1 MSLIKSQDFKVFTK
15 DNQSASGLLTIF
27 NNELRIVLD
36 NKIGEFPKVIESKH
50 IENEDI
56 KNIGNFIAFK
66 LLLKDKFKE
75 LSHILINRSRT
86 DILHKEKPELGDND
100 IDWIIFNDGVDE
112 NFIDIDDINL
122 YEDGF
127 IELEKV
133 TFEVKVDD
141 KYTGVIKKLT
151 VIKECL
157 KTFKMPKNKKYCKNE
172 FINRILFSNGIDSI
186 TAKKYLPILN
196 NTKISELFKNHP
208 NENVIYLEV
217 NRKRKKGSVVS
228 LSDVKHSDSDRV
240 YKNIILLLKVYR
252 NMYY

>member
-1 MSLIKSQDFKVFTK
+1 
-15 DNQSASGLLTIF
+15 
-27 NNELRIVLD
+27 
-36 NKIGEFPKVIESKH
+36 
-50 IENEDI
+50 
-56 KNIGNFIAFK
+56 
-66 LLLKDKFKE
+66 
-75 LSHILINRSRT
+75 
-86 DILHKEKPELGDND
+86 
-100 IDWIIFNDGVDE
+100 
-112 NFIDIDDINL
+112 
-122 YEDGF
+122 
-127 IELEKV
+127 
-133 TFEVKVDD
+133 
-141 KYTGVIKKLT
+141 
-151 VIKECL
+151 
-157 KTFKMPKNKKYCKNE
+157 MPKNKKYCKNE